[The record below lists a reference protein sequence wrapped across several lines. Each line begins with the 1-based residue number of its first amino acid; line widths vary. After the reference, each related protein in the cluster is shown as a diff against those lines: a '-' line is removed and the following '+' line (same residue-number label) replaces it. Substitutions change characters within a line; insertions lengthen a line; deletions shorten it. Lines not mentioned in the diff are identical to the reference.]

1 MSHLIKVFILV
12 VLVAIYGLLAS
23 LQRFFVRRALLVGI
37 ISRIICG
44 FKRIS
49 RKNDWGILEHNSFKP
64 VFKIF
69 LIPKDFSMLLD
80 SYYTKCRLQLAMIL
94 LILP

>member
-1 MSHLIKVFILV
+1 MSHFIKVFLLV
-12 VLVAIYGLLAS
+12 VLVTVYGLLAS

-49 RKNDWGILEHNSFKP
+49 RKNDWGIFEHNSLKP
-64 VFKIF
+64 V
-69 LIPKDFSMLLD
+69 
-80 SYYTKCRLQLAMIL
+80 Y
-94 LILP
+94 